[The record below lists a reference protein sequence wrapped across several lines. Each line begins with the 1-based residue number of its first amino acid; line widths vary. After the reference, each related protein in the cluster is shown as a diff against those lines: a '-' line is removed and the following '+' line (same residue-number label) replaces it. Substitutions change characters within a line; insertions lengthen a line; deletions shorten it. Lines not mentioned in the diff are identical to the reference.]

1 MNVSKPNR
9 RDRSIPLVL
18 GSITPKPTSHPSL
31 TSLLA
36 TLASDPPLDQLED
49 LWQRTRSTRIAP
61 YVQRAIDIVVAT
73 TMLIITLPVMM
84 LIGLLIRWNSPG
96 PALFHQWRVGK
107 DGKLFR
113 FCKFRTLYV
122 DAKTRFPHLY
132 EYTYSPEEIE
142 QLQFKVPDDPR
153 VTPAGRWLRES
164 TLDELPNFWN
174 VLTGD
179 MTLVGP
185 RPEIPEMVRYY
196 DETTNIKF
204 SVKPG
209 VTGLAQISGRG
220 RLKFLQT
227 ARYDA
232 EYVKH
237 RSFLLDME
245 ILVKTIL
252 KVILRDGAF

>member
-1 MNVSKPNR
+1 MNVSKPNPG
-9 RDRSIPLVL
+9 DPSVPFVL
-18 GSITPKPTSHPSL
+18 GRITSKPTPNRSL
-31 TSLLA
+31 TSLLD

-49 LWQRTRSTRIAP
+49 LWQRTRSTRVAP
-61 YVQRAIDIVVAT
+61 YAQRTIDIVVAA
-73 TMLIITLPVMM
+73 TMLIITLPMIIF
-84 LIGLLIRWNSPG
+84 LGLLIRWDSPG

-132 EYTYSPEEIE
+132 AYKYSPEEIE
-142 QLQFKVPDDPR
+142 QLQFKIPNDPR
-153 VTPAGRWLRES
+153 VTRTGRWLRES

-196 DETTNIKF
+196 DETTKIKF

-220 RLKFLQT
+220 RLKFLHT

-232 EYVKH
+232 EYVTH
-237 RSFLLDME
+237 RSFLLDMQ
-245 ILVKTIL
+245 ILLKTIL

>member
-1 MNVSKPNR
+1 MDVRKTNA
-9 RDRSIPLVL
+9 RDASVPLVL
-18 GSITPKPTSHPSL
+18 RGIAPKTTQTPSL
-31 TSLLA
+31 SSLLD
-36 TLASDPPLDQLED
+36 TLASDPPVDQLED
-49 LWQRTRSTRIAP
+49 LWQRTRRKRVAP
-61 YVQRAIDIVVAT
+61 YVQRAIDIVVAA
-73 TMLIITLPVMM
+73 TMLLITLPVIIV
-84 LIGLLIRWNSPG
+84 IGIIIRCDSRG
-96 PALFHQWRVGK
+96 PALFKQWRVGK
-107 DGKLFR
+107 DGNPFLFR
-113 FCKFRTLYV
+113 KFRTLYV

-132 EYTYSPEEIE
+132 AYNYSSEEIE

-153 VTPAGRWLRES
+153 VTRMGRWLRES

-185 RPEIPEMVRYY
+185 RPEIPEMLRYY
-196 DETTNIKF
+196 DETTRRKF

-227 ARYDA
+227 ARYDV

-237 RSFLLDME
+237 QSFLLDMQ
-245 ILVKTIL
+245 ILLKTIL